1 MGWVDEN
8 LVIHAFYWGVAR
20 KHARSMRAAA
30 AAAVQV
36 VQLQQ
41 VLPRCS
47 RRAAPLENLGPITVA
62 SQPRSALFARWGGAA
77 GLPQV
82 GNPLLLLLLRCCCCA
97 AAAAVLQCC
106 SCSAAAAVLQLQC
119 CSCSAA
125 AALLQLQQQPR
136 AR

>member
-62 SQPRSALFARWGGAA
+62 CQPRSAFFARWGGAA

-82 GNPLLLLLLRCCCCA
+82 GNPLFLLLLRCWLA
-97 AAAAVLQCC
+97 AGRGVINW
-106 SCSAAAAVLQLQC
+106 
-119 CSCSAA
+119 
-125 AALLQLQQQPR
+125 
-136 AR
+136 